1 MRPQLDL
8 ISQATHGISAI
19 LAVESLVP
27 GSYGYENDDVG
38 WHVEADPGVESRKL
52 LVDGQAVLRSVR
64 TGAESM
70 TVSVLAD
77 LPPDIALVLQ
87 ALGQEADQL
96 TLTEE
101 EFDHRTSCLDGIWC
115 TWSRF
120 NRARPGEATAL
131 TSEVLA
137 LAQEWDRARLACFNG
152 SANGAVL
159 MVALEQRLSKLV
171 SSGRGLTKVI
181 LHPDPRGS
189 AFTIEVEG
197 VEHPAEVRALGRSWS
212 VGSKPPMG
220 PAATTA
226 EKRGVPKV
234 RASKYAVRPA
244 KVDPAVRDALADA
257 SIDGTEVRLAGQ
269 LDSRL
274 YAKVNALLIELG
286 GRWHTGRQ
294 AHVFDH
300 SPKDKLAA
308 IAETGTVLTRKCYE
322 FFWTP
327 PELSSRLIQL
337 LDLKPGMT
345 MLEPHAGQ
353 GALAMAAAEV
363 LGKDAITCY
372 ELMPENVSHLQR
384 LGFSIEGPADFLEVK
399 PGKLYSRIAANPPF
413 SGGRDAAH
421 MRHAFQFLEPGGLFA
436 GITSTHWVKAKD
448 ASSRGFAQFV
458 EEHAVHVEERPAGE
472 FSAAGTDVPT
482 MLVLLKRPNE
492 TAHASAKVTTALRFE
507 SADQLALFG

>member
-19 LAVESLVP
+19 LAVESMVP
-27 GSYGYENDDVG
+27 GSYGYENDDV
-38 WHVEADPGVESRKL
+38 DC
-52 LVDGQAVLRSVR
+52 
-64 TGAESM
+64 TG
-70 TVSVLAD
+70 
-77 LPPDIALVLQ
+77 
-87 ALGQEADQL
+87 
-96 TLTEE
+96 
-101 EFDHRTSCLDGIWC
+101 
-115 TWSRF
+115 
-120 NRARPGEATAL
+120 
-131 TSEVLA
+131 
-137 LAQEWDRARLACFNG
+137 
-152 SANGAVL
+152 
-159 MVALEQRLSKLV
+159 K
-171 SSGRGLTKVI
+171 
-181 LHPDPRGS
+181 
-189 AFTIEVEG
+189 
-197 VEHPAEVRALGRSWS
+197 
-212 VGSKPPMG
+212 
-220 PAATTA
+220 
-226 EKRGVPKV
+226 
-234 RASKYAVRPA
+234 
-244 KVDPAVRDALADA
+244 
-257 SIDGTEVRLAGQ
+257 
-269 LDSRL
+269 
-274 YAKVNALLIELG
+274 
-286 GRWHTGRQ
+286 Q
-294 AHVFDH
+294 AHVFEH
-300 SPKDKLAA
+300 SPQDKLAG

-327 PELSSRLIQL
+327 PALSSRLIQL

-413 SGGRDAAH
+413 SGGRDAVH

-448 ASSRGFAQFV
+448 APSRAFAQFV

-492 TAHASAKVTTALRFE
+492 TAEASGKVTTALRFE
-507 SADQLALFG
+507 PADQLALFG

>member
-19 LAVESLVP
+19 LAVESMVP
-27 GSYGYENDDVG
+27 GSHGYENDDVG
-38 WHVEADPGVESRKL
+38 WHVEAEPGVDSRTL
-52 LVDGQAVLRSVR
+52 LVDGQAVLRTIR

-70 TVSVLAD
+70 TFSVLAD

-87 ALGQEADQL
+87 AMGQESHQL

-115 TWSRF
+115 TWPRF

-131 TSEVLA
+131 TSEVL
-137 LAQEWDRARLACFNG
+137 
-152 SANGAVL
+152 
-159 MVALEQRLSKLV
+159 
-171 SSGRGLTKVI
+171 
-181 LHPDPRGS
+181 
-189 AFTIEVEG
+189 
-197 VEHPAEVRALGRSWS
+197 
-212 VGSKPPMG
+212 
-220 PAATTA
+220 
-226 EKRGVPKV
+226 
-234 RASKYAVRPA
+234 
-244 KVDPAVRDALADA
+244 ALADA

-300 SPKDKLAA
+300 SPKDKLAG

-327 PELSSRLIQL
+327 PEHSSRLIQL
-337 LDLKPGMT
+337 LDLKPCMT
-345 MLEPHAGQ
+345 ILEPHAGQ

-384 LGFSIEGPADFLEVK
+384 LGFSIEGPADFLEVR
-399 PGKLYSRIAANPPF
+399 PVKLYSRIAANPPF
-413 SGGRDAAH
+413 SGGRDVVH
-421 MRHAFQFLEPGGLFA
+421 MRHAFQFLEPDGLFA
-436 GITSTHWVKAKD
+436 GITSTRWVKAKD
-448 ASSRGFAQFV
+448 APSRAFAQFV

-482 MLVLLKRPNE
+482 MLALLKRPND
-492 TAHASAKVTTALRFE
+492 TADASAKVTTALRFE
-507 SADQLALFG
+507 PADQLALFG